1 VASPRRLGRPIG
13 GGNEPGQAKEALLDA
28 AERSLAKHGYSA
40 STMEVIAREAGYTR
54 AIIYRHFS
62 TRDQLLQAALKRT
75 TFRYIADVMER
86 HGETDLSTL
95 LVESFVMLMTELAR
109 DPLYATFAERNEAD
123 NVATLLA
130 NAAPYVTFAESVI
143 DDMTKNGEAFLRE
156 GIRTVDVAKF
166 LVVSALNFLVGI
178 VPGADDPDQVRRYVT
193 VFVLPAIM
201 ADPPRPCAVF
211 KPL

>member
-1 VASPRRLGRPIG
+1 
-13 GGNEPGQAKEALLDA
+13 
-28 AERSLAKHGYSA
+28 
-40 STMEVIAREAGYTR
+40 
-54 AIIYRHFS
+54 
-62 TRDQLLQAALKRT
+62 
-75 TFRYIADVMER
+75 MER

-143 DDMTKNGEAFLRE
+143 DDMTKNSEAFLRE

-178 VPGADDPDQVRRYVT
+178 VPGADDPEQVRRYVT